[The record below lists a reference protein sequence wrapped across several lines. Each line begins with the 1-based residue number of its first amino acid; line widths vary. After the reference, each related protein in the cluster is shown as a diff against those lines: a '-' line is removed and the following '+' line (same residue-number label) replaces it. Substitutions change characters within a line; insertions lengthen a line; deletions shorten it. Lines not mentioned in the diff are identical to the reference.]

1 MSILNTA
8 ASSLTVIYNKPV
20 LNSELDILE
29 KKMQDLDFILKMI
42 DDAILSTN
50 NYTVERASIFVPRLL
65 LAKFQILWENQ
76 LYQRA
81 TNFLFNYVKRN
92 KIHEN
97 LLSDFYDLMK
107 EGNSMRQKYIK
118 SYLS

>member
-50 NYTVERASIFVPRLL
+50 NYTVRASICPRLL
-65 LAKFQILWENQ
+65 SLSFKFYGKINCIKGPLIFYLIMLKEIRYMKIYYQI
-76 LYQRA
+76 
-81 TNFLFNYVKRN
+81 F
-92 KIHEN
+92 
-97 LLSDFYDLMK
+97 SDLMK